1 MAPEPMA
8 GVRHRPFV
16 VNVAPGIRVQTLVL
30 VRWIAIIGQFLSL
43 LLVGLGMNYPLP
55 WGPALAVI
63 GVAAAVNLGLTWFY
77 RQRDRIGGRAALL
90 QLGFDLLQ
98 LSLLLG
104 LTGGLANPFALLLL
118 VPVTIAV
125 TLLSARETVALVL
138 VALLLLLA
146 LWYWHLPLPWAGGEA
161 FELPLVYRLGSLL
174 AIGVGMLF
182 LTFYAGQVSAEVRH
196 RQMALIA
203 TQAALDRE
211 TRMGALG
218 SLAAAAAHELGGPL
232 GTITLIARDLKYALS
247 GHPELL
253 EDVQL
258 LNQEVNRAREIL
270 ISISKRA
277 EADHPFPEVRLPT
290 LLREVLDSFGPT
302 RVPVELF
309 LPWDAGAG
317 PVVPR
322 MPELLHGFS
331 NLVSNAVRHAGSR
344 VLLVGGETDDGIFV
358 SVEDDG
364 PGFGADLLPR
374 LGEPFLGPSVS
385 GSGSTGLGIF
395 IATTLL
401 ERLGV
406 QLRFENREE
415 GGARVEC
422 LWRNAD
428 IEATR
433 QGAYENRTEE
443 GQENG

>member
-1 MAPEPMA
+1 MASL
-8 GVRHRPFV
+8 RPFV
-16 VNVAPGIRVQTLVL
+16 ASAAPGIRVQTLVL
-30 VRWIAIIGQFLSL
+30 VRWIAIIGQLLSL
-43 LLVGLGMNYPLP
+43 LLVGLVMRYPLP
-55 WGPALAVI
+55 WAAALSVI
-63 GVAAAVNLGLTWFY
+63 GAAIAVNLGLTWFY
-77 RQRDRIGGRAALL
+77 RQRDRIGGRAALV
-90 QLGFDLLQ
+90 QLGVDLVQ
-98 LSLLLG
+98 LSALLF

-125 TLLSARETVALVL
+125 TLLSARQTVALVL
-138 VALLLLLA
+138 VALLLLAA
-146 LWYWHLPLPWAGGEA
+146 LWFWHLPLPWAGGA
-161 FELPLVYRLGSLL
+161 DFELPLVYRLGLL
-174 AIGVGMLF
+174 MAIGVGMLF
-182 LTFYAGQVSAEVRH
+182 LTFYAGQVAAETRH

-232 GTITLIARDLKYALS
+232 GTITLIARDLKFALA
-247 GHPELL
+247 GNRELS

-270 ISISKRA
+270 ISISERA

-290 LLREVLDSFGPT
+290 LLREVVDSFEPT
-302 RVPVELF
+302 RVAVELC
-309 LPWDAGAG
+309 LPWHAGAG

-331 NLVSNAVRHAGSR
+331 NLLSNALRHADGR
-344 VLLVGGETDDGIFV
+344 VWLCGGETGDGVFV
-358 SVEDDG
+358 AVEDDG

-401 ERLGV
+401 ERLGMR
-406 QLRFENREE
+406 LRFENRPE

-422 LWRNAD
+422 RWRNAD

-433 QGAYENRTEE
+433 RGAQE
-443 GQENG
+443 GREKG

>member
-1 MAPEPMA
+1 MA
-8 GVRHRPFV
+8 GLRPYFRPYL
-16 VNVAPGIRVQTLVL
+16 NQAEPGVRVQTLVL
-30 VRWIAIIGQFLSL
+30 VRWIAIAGQFLAL
-43 LLVGLGMNYPLP
+43 LVVGLGMEYALP
-55 WGPALAVI
+55 WPAALGTI
-63 GVAAAVNLGLTWFY
+63 GMAAIVNLGLSWVY
-77 RQRDRIGGRAALL
+77 RRRDRIGGRAALL

-98 LSLLLG
+98 LALLLF
-104 LTGGLANPFALLLL
+104 LTGGLDNPFALLLL
-118 VPVTIAV
+118 APVTIAV
-125 TLLSARETVALVL
+125 TLLSTRQTLALVL
-138 VALLLLLA
+138 VALLLLLG
-146 LWYWHLPLPWAGGEA
+146 LYFWHLPLPWADNSA
-161 FELPLVYRLGSLL
+161 FKLPPVYRLGILA

-182 LTFYAGQVSAEVRH
+182 LTFYAWQVSAEARR
-196 RQMALIA
+196 RQMALLA
-203 TQAALDRE
+203 TQEALDRE

-232 GTITLIARDLKYALS
+232 GTITLIAGDLKYAL
-247 GHPELL
+247 PEDHELS
-253 EDVQL
+253 EDVKL
-258 LNQEVNRAREIL
+258 LNQEVARAREIL

-290 LLREVLDSFGPT
+290 LLREVLTSFEPT
-302 RVPVELF
+302 RVPVELR
-309 LPWDAGAG
+309 LPWPAGEG

-331 NLVSNAVRHAGSR
+331 NLIANALRHANSNVWIR
-344 VLLVGGETDDGIFV
+344 GGQKDDGVFV
-358 SVEDDG
+358 AIEDDG

-406 QLRFENREE
+406 QLRFENRET

-422 LWRNAD
+422 AWRNAD

-433 QGAYENRTEE
+433 QAVHTNAEE
-443 GQENG
+443 AEHG

>member
-1 MAPEPMA
+1 MS
-8 GVRHRPFV
+8 GLRPFV
-16 VNVAPGIRVQTLVL
+16 ASAAPGIRVQTLVL
-30 VRWIAIIGQFLSL
+30 VRWIAVTGQLLAL
-43 LLVGLGMNYPLP
+43 LLVGLGLRYPLP
-55 WGPALAVI
+55 WLAALVVI
-63 GVAAAVNLGLTWFY
+63 GAAIVVNLGLTWFY
-77 RQRDRIGGRAALL
+77 RQRDRIGGRAALS
-90 QLGFDLLQ
+90 QLGFDLVQ
-98 LSLLLG
+98 LSALLA

-125 TLLSARETVALVL
+125 TLLSARQTVALVL
-138 VALLLLLA
+138 VALLLLVV
-146 LWYWHLPLPWAGGEA
+146 LWFWHLPLPWAGGNA
-161 FELPLVYRLGSLL
+161 FELPLVYRLGSLT

-182 LTFYAGQVSAEVRH
+182 LTFYAGQVSAEARH

-232 GTITLIARDLKYALS
+232 GTITLIARDLKFALS
-247 GHPELL
+247 GNRELS

-290 LLREVLDSFGPT
+290 LLREVLDSLGGT
-302 RVPVELF
+302 RVPVELC
-309 LPWDAGAG
+309 LPWHGGAG

-331 NLVSNAVRHAGSR
+331 NLLSNAVRHARTR
-344 VLLVGGETDDGIFV
+344 VWIHGVETADGVFVGI
-358 SVEDDG
+358 EDDG
-364 PGFGADLLPR
+364 PGFSADLLPR
-374 LGEPFLGPSVS
+374 LGEPFLGPSLS
-385 GSGSTGLGIF
+385 RSGSTGLGIF

-406 QLRFENREE
+406 QLRFENRAE

-422 LWRNAD
+422 YWRHAE

-433 QGAYENRTEE
+433 ATTGPGASENRTEE
-443 GQENG
+443 GRNDG